1 MRILSWG
8 SGIYGVVYCTK
19 RISKLYV
26 GKILKR
32 FLADENGLVEKLEV
46 RCLKPK
52 VGSGTILEDT
62 PAHLPDVSLFDL
74 ADVIYGPLKVV
85 PLKSDKFNVPDF
97 EKAVEKSMDRNSIF

>member
-1 MRILSWG
+1 MVWCS
-8 SGIYGVVYCTK
+8 VCTK

-52 VGSGTILEDT
+52 VGSSTILEDT

-74 ADVIYGPLKVV
+74 ADVILWSSEIGSFKT
-85 PLKSDKFNVPDF
+85 
-97 EKAVEKSMDRNSIF
+97 